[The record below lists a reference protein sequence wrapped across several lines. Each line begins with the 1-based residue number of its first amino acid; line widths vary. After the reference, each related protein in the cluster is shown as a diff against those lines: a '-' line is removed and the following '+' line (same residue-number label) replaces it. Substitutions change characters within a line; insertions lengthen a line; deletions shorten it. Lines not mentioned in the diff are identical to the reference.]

1 MNLDHLNTY
10 IEVVKTGNF
19 SEVAKKLGISQPAV
33 SFQIQKLEQDLGIR
47 LIDRKQK
54 KLTLTEPGKRLL
66 SFAQKVQD
74 EYSGMLEDINKLRED
89 VVGNLMIT
97 ASTIPGD
104 FILPPL
110 LSEFKTLHPSVQIQV
125 AVSDSGQVIEDIE
138 NGIYDVGFCGILP
151 ENRDIE
157 AVKIAEDE
165 IVLIV
170 AAGHPFAGRKSVSFM
185 EITEEPFITREET
198 SGTQK
203 NVISLLRKA
212 GFDISLLKPS
222 LTLGTTEAVVSAV
235 ESQSGIAFVSN
246 YAIRKSLCLGMVDV
260 VNVEGLT
267 LKRDFYC
274 IYRKERIVSRLLDEF
289 ILFIKTV
296 HN

>member
-33 SFQIQKLEQDLGIR
+33 SFQIQKLEQDLGVR

-54 KLTLTEPGKRLL
+54 KVTLTEPGKRLL
-66 SFAQKVQD
+66 AFAQKVHD
-74 EYSGMLEDINKLRED
+74 EYSDMLEDMNQLRED
-89 VVGNLMIT
+89 VTGNLFIS

-125 AVSDSGQVIEDIE
+125 AVSDSGQVIEDVE
-138 NGIYDVGFCGILP
+138 NGTYDVGFCGIMP
-151 ENRDIE
+151 ENKEME
-157 AVKIAEDE
+157 AAKIAEDE

-170 AAGHPFAGRKSVSFM
+170 ASGHPFAGRESVSFM
-185 EITEEPFITREET
+185 EIAEEPFIAREET

-203 NVISLLRKA
+203 NVFSLLKKA
-212 GFDISLLKPS
+212 GCDVGLLKPS

-235 ESQSGIAFVSN
+235 ESGSGIAFVSN
-246 YAIRKSLCLGMVDV
+246 YAIKKSLSLGMVTA

-267 LKRDFYC
+267 MKRDFYC
-274 IYRKERIVSRLLDEF
+274 IYHKDRIVSRLLDEF
-289 ILFIKTV
+289 ITFIKAV
-296 HN
+296 KS

>member
-1 MNLDHLNTY
+1 MNLDHLKTY
-10 IEVVKTGNF
+10 IEVVSTGNF

-33 SFQIQKLEQDLGIR
+33 SFQIQKLEQDLGVR

-54 KLTLTEPGKRLL
+54 KLTLTEPGKLLL
-66 SFAQKVQD
+66 SFARKVQD
-74 EYSGMLEDINKLRED
+74 EYSSMLEDINHLRED
-89 VVGNLMIT
+89 VIGNLLIA

-125 AVSDSGQVIEDIE
+125 VVSDSGQVIEDVE
-138 NGIYDVGFCGILP
+138 NGTYDVGFCGIAP
-151 ENRDIE
+151 ENKEIE

-165 IVLIV
+165 IVLII
-170 AAGHPFAGRKSVSFM
+170 AAGHPFAGRTSVSFM
-185 EITEEPFITREET
+185 EITEEPFIAREEN

-203 NVISLLRKA
+203 NVASLLRKA
-212 GFDISLLKPS
+212 GFDINLCKPS
-222 LTLGTTEAVVSAV
+222 LILGTTEAVVSAV

-246 YAIRKSLCLGMVDV
+246 YAIKKSLSLGMVET

-274 IYRKERIVSRLLDEF
+274 IYRKERVVSRLLDEF
-289 ILFIKTV
+289 ISFIKAV
-296 HN
+296 RN

>member
-1 MNLDHLNTY
+1 MNLDHLKTY
-10 IEVVKTGNF
+10 IEVVKTGSF

-33 SFQIQKLEQDLGIR
+33 SFQIQKLEQDLGVR

-74 EYSGMLEDINKLRED
+74 EYSGMLEDMNQLRED
-89 VVGNLMIT
+89 VTGNLFIS

-110 LSEFKTLHPSVQIQV
+110 LSEFKTLHPSVQIRV

-138 NGIYDVGFCGILP
+138 NGTYDVGFCGIMP
-151 ENRDIE
+151 ENKEME
-157 AVKIAEDE
+157 AAKIAEDE

-170 AAGHPFAGRKSVSFM
+170 ASGHPFTNRESVSFM
-185 EITEEPFITREET
+185 EIAEEPFIAREET

-203 NVISLLRKA
+203 NVSSLLKKA
-212 GFDISLLKPS
+212 GCDFNLLKPS
-222 LTLGTTEAVVSAV
+222 LILGTTEAVVSAV
-235 ESQSGIAFVSN
+235 ESRSGIAFVSN
-246 YAIRKSLCLGMVDV
+246 YAIKKSLSLGMVEV
-260 VNVEGLT
+260 INVEGLT

-274 IYRKERIVSRLLDEF
+274 IYHKVRIVSRLLDEF
-289 ILFIKTV
+289 ISFIKAV
-296 HN
+296 KS

>member
-1 MNLDHLNTY
+1 MNLDHLKTY
-10 IEVVKTGNF
+10 IEVVTTGNF

-33 SFQIQKLEQDLGIR
+33 SFQIQKLEQDLGVR

-66 SFAQKVQD
+66 FFAQKVQD
-74 EYSGMLEDINKLRED
+74 EYTGMLEDMNQLRED
-89 VVGNLMIT
+89 VVGNLFIS

-104 FILPPL
+104 FILPPM

-125 AVSDSGQVIEDIE
+125 AVSDSGQVIEDVE
-138 NGIYDVGFCGILP
+138 TGTYDVGFCGILP
-151 ENRDIE
+151 EHREME
-157 AVKIAEDE
+157 AVKIGEDE

-185 EITEEPFITREET
+185 EIGDEPFIAREET

-203 NVISLLRKA
+203 NVAALLKKA
-212 GFDISLLKPS
+212 GFDINLLKPS

-235 ESQSGIAFVSN
+235 ESRSGIAFVSN
-246 YAIRKSLCLGMVDV
+246 YAIKKSLSLNMVNAV
-260 VNVEGLT
+260 SVEGLT

-289 ILFIKTV
+289 ISFIKAL

>member
-33 SFQIQKLEQDLGIR
+33 SFQIQKLEQDLGVR

-66 SFAQKVQD
+66 TFAQKVQD
-74 EYSGMLEDINKLRED
+74 EYSGMLEDMNQLRED
-89 VVGNLMIT
+89 VTGNLFIS

-125 AVSDSGQVIEDIE
+125 AVSDSGQVIEDVE
-138 NGIYDVGFCGILP
+138 NGTYDVGFCGIMP
-151 ENRDIE
+151 ENKEME
-157 AVKIAEDE
+157 AAKIAEDE

-170 AAGHPFAGRKSVSFM
+170 ASGHPFAGRESISFM
-185 EITEEPFITREET
+185 EIAEEPFIAREET

-203 NVISLLRKA
+203 NVLSRLKKA
-212 GFDISLLKPS
+212 GCDISLLKPS

-235 ESQSGIAFVSN
+235 ESGSGIAFVSN
-246 YAIRKSLCLGMVDV
+246 YAIKKSLSLGMVNA

-274 IYRKERIVSRLLDEF
+274 IYHKDRIVSRLLDEF
-289 ILFIKTV
+289 ISFIKAV
-296 HN
+296 KS

>member
-1 MNLDHLNTY
+1 MNLDHLRTF
-10 IEVVKTGNF
+10 IEVVSIGNF

-74 EYSGMLEDINKLRED
+74 EYSGMLEDMNQLRED
-89 VVGNLMIT
+89 VIGNLMIT

-110 LSEFKTLHPSVQIQV
+110 LSEFKALHPSVHIQV
-125 AVSDSGQVIEDIE
+125 IVTDSGQVIEDIE
-138 NGIYDVGFCGILP
+138 NGTYDVGFCGVMP
-151 ENRDIE
+151 ENKEIE

-165 IVLIV
+165 IALIV
-170 AAGHPFAGRKSVSFM
+170 ATGHPFAGRTSVSFL
-185 EITEEPFITREET
+185 EITEEPFIAREES

-203 NVISLLRKA
+203 NVASLLRKA
-212 GFDISLLKPS
+212 GFDFSLCKPS
-222 LTLGTTEAVVSAV
+222 LVLGTTEAVVSAV
-235 ESQSGIAFVSN
+235 ESRSGIAFVSN
-246 YAIRKSLCLGMVDV
+246 YAIKKSLSLSMVET

-274 IYRKERIVSRLLDEF
+274 IYRKERVVSRLLDEF
-289 ILFIKTV
+289 IIFIKAGSV
-296 HN
+296 

>member
-1 MNLDHLNTY
+1 MNLDHLKTY
-10 IEVVKTGNF
+10 IEVVKTGSF

-33 SFQIQKLEQDLGIR
+33 SFQIQKLEQDLGVR

-66 SFAQKVQD
+66 SFSQKVQD
-74 EYSGMLEDINKLRED
+74 EYRGMMEDMDQLRED
-89 VVGNLMIT
+89 VTGNLFIS

-110 LSEFKTLHPSVQIQV
+110 LSEFKTLHPSVQIRV
-125 AVSDSGQVIEDIE
+125 AVSDSGQVIEDVE
-138 NGIYDVGFCGILP
+138 NGAYDVGFCGVLP
-151 ENRDIE
+151 DNKDME

-170 AAGHPFAGRKSVSFM
+170 AAGHPFSGRNSVAFM
-185 EITEEPFITREET
+185 EIIEESFIAREET

-203 NVISLLRKA
+203 NVSSLLMKA
-212 GFDISLLKPS
+212 GFDISRLKPA
-222 LTLGTTEAVVSAV
+222 LVLGATEAVVSAV
-235 ESQSGIAFVSN
+235 ESRSGIAFVSS
-246 YAIRKSLCLGMVDV
+246 YAIKKSLSLGMVEA

-274 IYRKERIVSRLLDEF
+274 IYHKDRIVSRLLDEF
-289 ILFIKTV
+289 VSFIKGV
-296 HN
+296 KN

>member
-1 MNLDHLNTY
+1 MNLDHLKTY
-10 IEVVKTGNF
+10 IEVVTLGNF

-33 SFQIQKLEQDLGIR
+33 SFQIQKLEQDLGVR
-47 LIDRKQK
+47 LIDRRQK

-74 EYSGMLEDINKLRED
+74 EYSSLMEDMNQLRDD
-89 VVGNLMIT
+89 VIGNLLIT

-104 FILPPL
+104 FILPQI
-110 LSEFKTLHPSVQIQV
+110 LSEFKRLHSSVQIQV
-125 AVSDSGQVIEDIE
+125 AVSDSGQVIEDVE
-138 NGIYDVGFCGILP
+138 NGNYDVGFCGIMP
-151 ENRDIE
+151 ENKEMDVIR
-157 AVKIAEDE
+157 IAEDE

-170 AAGHPFAGRKSVSFM
+170 ASGHPFDGRKKVSYL
-185 EITEEPFITREET
+185 EITEEPFIAREES

-203 NVISLLRKA
+203 NVVSALKKA

-222 LTLGTTEAVVSAV
+222 LILGTTEAVVSAV

-246 YAIRKSLCLGMVDV
+246 YAIRKSLSLGMVKT

-274 IYRKERIVSRLLDEF
+274 IYRKERIVSRLLNEF
-289 ILFIKTV
+289 ISFIKALQR
-296 HN
+296 

>member
-1 MNLDHLNTY
+1 MNLDHLKTY

-33 SFQIQKLEQDLGIR
+33 SFQIQKLEQDLGVR

-66 SFAQKVQD
+66 SFSQKVQD
-74 EYSGMLEDINKLRED
+74 EYNNMMEDINQLRED
-89 VVGNLMIT
+89 VVGNLLVT

-104 FILPPL
+104 FILPVL

-125 AVSDSGQVIEDIE
+125 AVSDSGQVIEDVE
-138 NGIYDVGFCGILP
+138 NGTYDVGFCGILP
-151 ENRDIE
+151 EDRDII

-185 EITEEPFITREET
+185 EIIEEPFIVREET

-203 NVISLLRKA
+203 MVASLLKKA
-212 GFDISLLKPS
+212 GFDVNLLKPS

-235 ESQSGIAFVSN
+235 EAQSGIAFVSN
-246 YAIRKSLCLGMVDV
+246 YAIKKSLSLGMVESVD
-260 VNVEGLT
+260 VEGLT

-274 IYRKERIVSRLLDEF
+274 IYRKERVVSRLLDEF
-289 ILFIKTV
+289 ISFIKAV
-296 HN
+296 

>member
-33 SFQIQKLEQDLGIR
+33 SFQIQKLEQDLGVR

-54 KLTLTEPGKRLL
+54 KLTLTEPGKRIL

-74 EYSGMLEDINKLRED
+74 EYGSMLEDINQLRED
-89 VVGNLMIT
+89 VIGNLFIS

-110 LSEFKTLHPSVQIQV
+110 LSEFKALHPSVQIQV
-125 AVSDSGQVIEDIE
+125 IVSDSGQVIEDVE
-138 NGIYDVGFCGILP
+138 NGTYDVGFCGVLP
-151 ENRDIE
+151 ENKDMK

-203 NVISLLRKA
+203 SVTSLLSKA
-212 GFDISLLKPS
+212 GFDISLCKPS
-222 LTLGTTEAVVSAV
+222 LILGTTEAVVSAV
-235 ESQSGIAFVSN
+235 ESRSGIAFVSN
-246 YAIRKSLCLGMVDV
+246 FAIKKSLSLGMIQA

-274 IYRKERIVSRLLDEF
+274 IYHKERVVSRLLDEF
-289 ILFIKTV
+289 ISFITATKS
-296 HN
+296 

>member
-33 SFQIQKLEQDLGIR
+33 SFQIQKLEQDLGVR

-66 SFAQKVQD
+66 SFARNVQD
-74 EYSGMLEDINKLRED
+74 EYSSMLEDINQLRED
-89 VVGNLMIT
+89 VVGNLLIT

-125 AVSDSGQVIEDIE
+125 VVSDSGQVIEDVE
-138 NGIYDVGFCGILP
+138 NGTYDVGFCGVLP
-151 ENRDIE
+151 ENKE
-157 AVKIAEDE
+157 MKAVKITEDE

-185 EITEEPFITREET
+185 EIIEEPFITREEA

-203 NVISLLRKA
+203 NVASLLSKA
-212 GFDISLLKPS
+212 GFDIGLLKTS
-222 LTLGTTEAVVSAV
+222 LILGTTEAVVSAV
-235 ESQSGIAFVSN
+235 ESRSGIAFVSN
-246 YAIRKSLCLGMVDV
+246 FAIKKSLSLGLVEE

-274 IYRKERIVSRLLDEF
+274 IYHKERVVSRLLDEF
-289 ILFIKTV
+289 ISFITAVKS
-296 HN
+296 

>member
-33 SFQIQKLEQDLGIR
+33 SFQIQKLEQDLGVR

-54 KLTLTEPGKRLL
+54 KLTLTEPGKRIL

-74 EYSGMLEDINKLRED
+74 EYGSMLEDINQLRED
-89 VVGNLMIT
+89 VIGNLFIS

-125 AVSDSGQVIEDIE
+125 VVSDSGQVIEDVE
-138 NGIYDVGFCGILP
+138 NGTYDVGFCGIMP
-151 ENRDIE
+151 ENKEME
-157 AVKIAEDE
+157 AIKIAEDE

-170 AAGHPFAGRKSVSFM
+170 AAGHPFASRKSVSFM
-185 EITEEPFITREET
+185 EIAEEPFIAREET

-203 NVISLLRKA
+203 NVASLLKIA
-212 GFDISLLKPS
+212 GFDIKLLKPS
-222 LTLGTTEAVVSAV
+222 LILGTTEAVVSAV
-235 ESQSGIAFVSN
+235 ESRSGIAFVSN
-246 YAIRKSLCLGMVDV
+246 YAIKKSLSLGMVEE

-274 IYRKERIVSRLLDEF
+274 IYHKERVVSRLLDEF
-289 ILFIKTV
+289 ISFITAVKS
-296 HN
+296 

>member
-1 MNLDHLNTY
+1 MNLDHLKTY
-10 IEVVKTGNF
+10 IEVVSTGNF

-33 SFQIQKLEQDLGIR
+33 SFQIQKLEQDLGVR

-54 KLTLTEPGKRLL
+54 KLTLTEPGKLLL

-74 EYSGMLEDINKLRED
+74 EYGGMLEDINHLRED
-89 VVGNLMIT
+89 VIGNLMIT

-125 AVSDSGQVIEDIE
+125 VVSDSGQVIEDVE
-138 NGIYDVGFCGILP
+138 NGTYDVGFCGIAP
-151 ENRDIE
+151 ENKEME

-185 EITEEPFITREET
+185 EITEEPFIAREEN

-203 NVISLLRKA
+203 NVSSLLRKA
-212 GFDISLLKPS
+212 GFDISLCKPS
-222 LTLGTTEAVVSAV
+222 LILGTTEAVVSAV

-246 YAIRKSLCLGMVDV
+246 YAIKKSLSLGMIETVD
-260 VNVEGLT
+260 VEGLT

-274 IYRKERIVSRLLDEF
+274 IYRKERVVSRLLDEF
-289 ILFIKTV
+289 ISFIKAV
-296 HN
+296 RN

>member
-1 MNLDHLNTY
+1 MNLDHLKTY
-10 IEVVKTGNF
+10 IEVVTTGNF

-33 SFQIQKLEQDLGIR
+33 SFQIQKLEQDLGVR

-74 EYSGMLEDINKLRED
+74 EYIGMLEDMNQLRED
-89 VVGNLMIT
+89 VVGNLFIS

-125 AVSDSGQVIEDIE
+125 AVSDSGQVIEDVE
-138 NGIYDVGFCGILP
+138 NGTYDVGFCGILP
-151 ENRDIE
+151 ENREME

-170 AAGHPFAGRKSVSFM
+170 AAGHPFAGRKSISFM
-185 EITEEPFITREET
+185 EIAEEPFIAREET

-203 NVISLLRKA
+203 NVAALLRKA
-212 GFDISLLKPS
+212 GFDITLLKPS

-235 ESQSGIAFVSN
+235 ESRSGIAFVSN
-246 YAIRKSLCLGMVDV
+246 YAIKKSLSLSMVNAV
-260 VNVEGLT
+260 SVEGLT

-289 ILFIKTV
+289 ISFIKTV

>member
-33 SFQIQKLEQDLGIR
+33 SFQIQKLEQDLGVR

-54 KLTLTEPGKRLL
+54 KLTLTEPGKRIL

-74 EYSGMLEDINKLRED
+74 EYVSMLEDINQLRED
-89 VVGNLMIT
+89 VIGNLFIS

-125 AVSDSGQVIEDIE
+125 IVSDSGQVIEDVE
-138 NGIYDVGFCGILP
+138 NGTYDVGFCGVLP
-151 ENRDIE
+151 ENKE
-157 AVKIAEDE
+157 MKAVKIAEDE

-185 EITEEPFITREET
+185 EITEEPFIAREET

-203 NVISLLRKA
+203 SVTSLLSKA
-212 GFDISLLKPS
+212 GFDISLCKPS
-222 LTLGTTEAVVSAV
+222 LILGTTEAVVSAV
-235 ESQSGIAFVSN
+235 ESRSGIAFVSN
-246 YAIRKSLCLGMVDV
+246 FAIKKSLSLGMIQE

-274 IYRKERIVSRLLDEF
+274 IYHKERVVSRLLDEF
-289 ILFIKTV
+289 ISFITATKS
-296 HN
+296 

>member
-10 IEVVKTGNF
+10 LEVVKTGNF

-33 SFQIQKLEQDLGIR
+33 SFQIQKLEQDLGVR

-54 KLTLTEPGKRLL
+54 RLTLTEPGKRIL

-74 EYSGMLEDINKLRED
+74 EYSGMLEDMNQLRED
-89 VVGNLMIT
+89 VIGNLFIA

-125 AVSDSGQVIEDIE
+125 AVSDSGQVIKDVES
-138 NGIYDVGFCGILP
+138 GTYDVGFCGVLP
-151 ENRDIE
+151 ENKE
-157 AVKIAEDE
+157 MKAVKIAEDE

-170 AAGHPFAGRKSVSFM
+170 AAGHPFASRKSVSFM
-185 EITEEPFITREET
+185 EIAEEPFIFREET

-203 NVISLLRKA
+203 NVASLLKIA

-222 LTLGTTEAVVSAV
+222 LILGTTEAVVSAV
-235 ESQSGIAFVSN
+235 ESRSGIAFVSN
-246 YAIRKSLCLGMVDV
+246 YAIKKSLSLGMVEE

-274 IYRKERIVSRLLDEF
+274 IYHKERVVSRLLDEF
-289 ILFIKTV
+289 ISFITAVKS
-296 HN
+296 

>member
-33 SFQIQKLEQDLGIR
+33 SFQIQKLEQDLGVR

-66 SFAQKVQD
+66 AFAQKVQD
-74 EYSGMLEDINKLRED
+74 EYSGMLEDMNQLRED
-89 VVGNLMIT
+89 VTGNLFIS

-125 AVSDSGQVIEDIE
+125 AVSDSGQVIEDVE
-138 NGIYDVGFCGILP
+138 NGTYDVGFCGIMP
-151 ENRDIE
+151 ENKEME
-157 AVKIAEDE
+157 AAKIAEDE

-170 AAGHPFAGRKSVSFM
+170 ASGHPFSSRESVSFM
-185 EITEEPFITREET
+185 EIAEEPFIAREET

-203 NVISLLRKA
+203 NVVSMLKKA
-212 GFDISLLKPS
+212 SCDVSLLKPS
-222 LTLGTTEAVVSAV
+222 LILGTTEAVVSAV
-235 ESQSGIAFVSN
+235 ESGSGIAFVSN
-246 YAIRKSLCLGMVDV
+246 YAIKKSLSLGMVNA

-274 IYRKERIVSRLLDEF
+274 IYHKDRIVSRLLDEF
-289 ILFIKTV
+289 ISFIKAV
-296 HN
+296 KS

>member
-33 SFQIQKLEQDLGIR
+33 SFQIQKLEQDLGVR

-54 KLTLTEPGKRLL
+54 KLTLTEPGKRIL

-74 EYSGMLEDINKLRED
+74 EYGSMLEDINQLRED
-89 VVGNLMIT
+89 VIGNLFIS

-110 LSEFKTLHPSVQIQV
+110 LSEFKALHPSVQIQV
-125 AVSDSGQVIEDIE
+125 IVSDSGQVIEDVE
-138 NGIYDVGFCGILP
+138 NGTYDVGFCGVLP
-151 ENRDIE
+151 ENKDMK

-185 EITEEPFITREET
+185 EITEEPFIAREET

-203 NVISLLRKA
+203 SVTSLLSKA
-212 GFDISLLKPS
+212 GFDISLCKPS
-222 LTLGTTEAVVSAV
+222 LILGTTEAVVSAV
-235 ESQSGIAFVSN
+235 ESRSGIAFVSN
-246 YAIRKSLCLGMVDV
+246 FAIKKSLSLGMIQA

-274 IYRKERIVSRLLDEF
+274 IYHKERVVSRLLDEF
-289 ILFIKTV
+289 ISFITATKS
-296 HN
+296 